1 MQQRSITYI
10 FILLITLLACEK
22 QNPPAV
28 TSPVSKPINP
38 EMVAKPEPIAKPLRD
53 LADTVNYE
61 QRIPQDFKG
70 NYVWAAATNL
80 AWNALKD
87 SILKGNAQMRGLDA
101 DGQSMQ
107 DRLNASA
114 FSQRDLDAESYYVKA
129 GYGPATVREIY
140 RAMAARFPSVDFQLD
155 QALEPQEI
163 IIFACLYKALKYLNP
178 FAPKPVKFMDKE
190 VKGFVSMHLD
200 EKIRIIHYES
210 DDQFMIKIELKDQHD
225 ELILCKGYP
234 METPEP
240 TLDLLAQYQK
250 RRSTKPGELDDFMAP
265 TLHLKTKQSFGG
277 LTGHFFE
284 NKGFEAYR
292 LVSFYESVIFDMD
305 EEGVKIVA
313 MTQVKGG
320 KDAIKGLP
328 PKPKH
333 FYLDQPYWVMMKRR
347 DSPLP
352 YFILGVR
359 NAAMMERVA
368 GKHD

>member
-1 MQQRSITYI
+1 MNLRLILCLSLLLSIASFT
-10 FILLITLLACEK
+10 ACDRK
-22 QNPPAV
+22 AGDTKPIVADS
-28 TSPVSKPINP
+28 TSPK
-38 EMVAKPEPIAKPLRD
+38 PIAKPKID
-53 LADTVNYE
+53 PDTVDNE

-87 SILKGNAQMRGLDA
+87 SILKGNVQMRGLDA

-155 QALEPQEI
+155 QTLEPQHI
-163 IIFACLYKALKYLNP
+163 VIFACLYKALKYRNR

-200 EKIRIIHYES
+200 GKIRIIHYES
-210 DDQFMIKIELKDQHD
+210 DDQFMIEIELKDQHD
-225 ELILCKGYP
+225 ELILCKGYQ

-240 TLDLLAQYQK
+240 TLELLAQYQK
-250 RRSTKPGELDDFMAP
+250 QPTTRPGDDDDFRAP
-265 TLHLKTKQSFGG
+265 TLHLKTKQSFSA

-284 NKGFEAYR
+284 NPGFEAFR
-292 LVSFYESVIFDMD
+292 LVSFKESVSFDMD
-305 EEGVKIVA
+305 EEGVKVVA
-313 MTQVKGG
+313 VTVMTG
-320 KDAIKGLP
+320 KDAIKGQP

-333 FYLDQPYWVMMKRR
+333 FYLDQPYWIIMKRN
-347 DSPLP
+347 DSPRP